1 MYILDDSNKKE
12 ITQKKNESTKN
23 KNNTKQKNLE
33 KPQSGMT
40 LEEII
45 MYCNVTKKRLTEL
58 QQKIEN
64 HNQTHHMTKIN
75 FRLKRITKNQNKNSN
90 GTNLQQLENQLNHLN
105 DNITM
110 VDKLI
115 KD

>member
-12 ITQKKNESTKN
+12 IAQKTQRMKVLKT
-23 KNNTKQKNLE
+23 NNIKQKNLE
-33 KPQSGMT
+33 KPQLGMT

-45 MYCNVTKKRLTEL
+45 RYCKVTRKRLIEL
-58 QQKIEN
+58 QQRIEN
-64 HNQTHHMTKIN
+64 HNQTHHRTRIN
-75 FRLKRITKNQNKNSN
+75 FRLKRITKNQNNNDTSI
-90 GTNLQQLENQLNHLN
+90 QQLEAQLNHLN